1 MKLESFDSVLA
12 SIKKNKDREFNL
24 LLGNGFSMAYD
35 PKIFSYN
42 ALHDFV
48 SKAGDSDLSKVMG
61 VIDSKNFEEI
71 MRYLDKFLA
80 LMEAFDDKSD
90 LRSRVSSSMAKLK
103 EGLLDAVQ
111 SLHPEHVFAVPE
123 EQHEHCAK
131 FLKRFLD
138 TNGRVFST
146 NYDLL
151 LYWVLMRCNEIE
163 HCDGFGRELENPD
176 EVMEGED
183 QVWSE
188 LRWGKNRE
196 EQNVFYLHGALPFF
210 DTGVEIEKEEYDN
223 GNYLLENISDRME
236 HGEYPVFVTAGD
248 GRQKLEHIMHNRYLS
263 FCYEKLCGIT
273 GSLVTFGFNF
283 GSYDEHIIEAINK
296 AAKHGK
302 KTPPRLWSIYIGVY
316 SDADKAHIEKIADKF
331 MCKVNLYDAKSVD
344 VWGLRA

>member
-1 MKLESFDSVLA
+1 MESFKGVIA
-12 SIKKNKDREFNL
+12 SIQKNKDREFNL

-42 ALHDFV
+42 ALHDFI
-48 SKAGDSDLSKVMG
+48 SNEGDSDLSKVMG
-61 VIDSKNFEEI
+61 VIESKNFEEI

-80 LMEAFDDKSD
+80 LAEAFGDKSD
-90 LRSRVSSSMAKLK
+90 LKKRVRLSMSKLK
-103 EGLLDAVQ
+103 KGLLDAVQ

-123 EQHEHCAK
+123 EQHKNCANFLNH
-131 FLKRFLD
+131 FLK
-138 TNGRVFST
+138 TNGKIFSA

-151 LYWVLMRCNEIE
+151 LYWVLMRANEIK
-163 HCDGFGRELENPD
+163 HCDGFGRDLLNPE
-176 EVMEGED
+176 EVNLGED
-183 QVWSE
+183 QQWSE

-210 DTGVEIEKEEYDN
+210 DTGVEIEKEEYGDN
-223 GNYLLENISDRME
+223 KFLLENVSARME
-236 HGEYPVFVTAGD
+236 RGEYPVFVTAGD

-283 GSYDEHIIEAINK
+283 GSYDEHFIEAINK

-302 KTPPRLWSIYIGVY
+302 KTPDRLWSIYIGVY
-316 SDADKAHIEKIADKF
+316 SDADKAHIEKISDKF
-331 MCKVNLYDAKSVD
+331 MCKVHIYDAKSVD
-344 VWGLRA
+344 VWGPRE